1 MPAPLVLPAPSPPA
15 PSTTQGSTFT
25 SHLRHTPARLK
36 KQGPLQAYLAP
47 APGVTLSPLLTHLG
61 IPLPQLSGVVRRGEG
76 LGVKKGGLAS
86 LCVYACWSAPNHNP

>member
-1 MPAPLVLPAPSPPA
+1 M
-15 PSTTQGSTFT
+15 
-25 SHLRHTPARLK
+25 RLK

-47 APGVTLSPLLTHLG
+47 APGVTLSPLLTHVG